1 MKKKLIPYIFIG
13 SPILFGV
20 VMSTFFKNIFD
31 LKWIMNFVTSS
42 GWFLSFFSVLL
53 IFMTFD
59 KVSESVILKNI
70 GTKRYLEGDGTNQL
84 IRALEDLLSVMD
96 DKEDISYL
104 KESCRD
110 IKFIHN
116 TLKSQKQDTLLSS
129 LDEEIRD
136 VFSDI
141 NKLKLES
148 IGKNN
153 DIGKWKKIEEKEKES
168 LIEKVYYLKKQLS
181 YLFSD

>member
-1 MKKKLIPYIFIG
+1 
-13 SPILFGV
+13 
-20 VMSTFFKNIFD
+20 
-31 LKWIMNFVTSS
+31 MNFVTSS

-70 GTKRYLEGDGTNQL
+70 GTKKYLEGDGTNQL

-104 KESCRD
+104 KESCRY

-153 DIGKWKKIEEKEKES
+153 DIGK
-168 LIEKVYYLKKQLS
+168 
-181 YLFSD
+181 